1 MQCGSQ
7 NRQSM
12 ATTANIIESIAR
24 SLIQGGYRVSRD
36 AALPSGPVAS
46 VTASRTHSS
55 WKGLVVLS
63 QHVVV
68 RQLDHA
74 TIEDVQELFAAS
86 FRFGKRA
93 NWIPLLRGMQ
103 FGYMIIPVIVGSE
116 PDGGLLQYVSASPRK
131 HWSLFEY
138 PVVVDSRKCETF
150 HFQGTALWGALFT
163 SEMRQVVEQYI
174 TSSLPQEP

>member
-24 SLIQGGYRVSRD
+24 SLIQGGYKVSRD

-46 VTASRTHSS
+46 VTASRTYFS
-55 WKGLVVLS
+55 WEGLVILS

-74 TIEDVQELFAAS
+74 TMQDVQEVLAAQ
-86 FRFGKRA
+86 
-93 NWIPLLRGMQ
+93 IP
-103 FGYMIIPVIVGSE
+103 
-116 PDGGLLQYVSASPRK
+116 
-131 HWSLFEY
+131 
-138 PVVVDSRKCETF
+138 C
-150 HFQGTALWGALFT
+150 
-163 SEMRQVVEQYI
+163 RQV
-174 TSSLPQEP
+174 